1 MNKVIT
7 KSRVIM
13 AGGAIV
19 MVSLGAV
26 VWLNHADRTSF
37 LKSNFGASGLIDNKS
52 NHLELDSGRMQ
63 SVTEATDSNN
73 REKWIDE
80 FPWSPTHDP
89 AYDVARIKKILN
101 AKRDFREIIDNHQIL
116 TLFFNDR
123 YRFSPQ
129 FEQTYRVL
137 EKHDLGQNP
146 ILAIKL
152 FNPLRHY
159 AETSERSPDQML
171 SEDGLFYYFVARKGE
186 QDYSL
191 GLIEW
196 YIIND
201 SGWLYNADTSEEYR
215 KKARAIARELIASVT
230 NMLDL
235 PRDVMDYVQLRYRI
249 TQIPDEAQLLSGQK
263 RFLVPYEGW
272 FDKKYDE
279 INKSISEVDLIEML
293 GLNLD
298 DNSGDD
304 TNQVFE

>member
-1 MNKVIT
+1 
-7 KSRVIM
+7 M
-13 AGGAIV
+13 ASGAIV
-19 MVSLGAV
+19 MVGLVAV
-26 VWLNHADRTSF
+26 VWLNHADRASF
-37 LKSNFGASGLIDNKS
+37 LKSNFGASGMIDNES
-52 NHLELDSGRMQ
+52 NHFEPDSERMQ
-63 SVTEATDSNN
+63 SVYEATDSNI
-73 REKWIDE
+73 RKKWINE

-89 AYDVARIKKILN
+89 TDDPARIKKIFN
-101 AKRDFREIIDNHQIL
+101 AKNEFSEIIYTHQIL
-116 TLFFNDR
+116 THFFNDR
-123 YRFSPQ
+123 YRYSPQ

-137 EKHDLGQNP
+137 EKHNLGQNP

-171 SEDGLFYYFVARKGE
+171 SEDGLFYYFVARKAE

-196 YIIND
+196 YIFD
-201 SGWLYNADTSEEYR
+201 DFGWLYDADTSEKYR

-235 PRDVMDYVQLRYRI
+235 PRDVMDYVQLSYRT